1 MESIPEKT
9 HGPIR
14 KWAPNLFRD
23 QSEKLKKKSFIRI
36 VFFELSQ
43 NHVRIIHML
52 VRVVALYRCTTFLC
66 ARIRST
72 RVDFSC
78 CRWKARCKNYL
89 YGELRS
95 VFSSLPYLSS
105 IAYVIPSALLVPV
118 FLMLLR
124 VSYIVSIHL
133 IRFLLTLYPYIRH
146 RYPMCYPALL
156 L

>member
-1 MESIPEKT
+1 M
-9 HGPIR
+9 
-14 KWAPNLFRD
+14 
-23 QSEKLKKKSFIRI
+23 
-36 VFFELSQ
+36 SQ

-95 VFSSLPYLSS
+95 VFSSLPSFQHCLCYSFSIACSS
-105 IAYVIPSALLVPV
+105 ISYVITSFIYRFYSFDSFSAYFISIYKAPVSNVLSGFIIIVAWASIFVKSHNKYSNSPSRFVCIY
-118 FLMLLR
+118 F
-124 VSYIVSIHL
+124 SS
-133 IRFLLTLYPYIRH
+133 FLLCT
-146 RYPMCYPALL
+146 
-156 L
+156 

>member
-1 MESIPEKT
+1 
-9 HGPIR
+9 
-14 KWAPNLFRD
+14 
-23 QSEKLKKKSFIRI
+23 
-36 VFFELSQ
+36 
-43 NHVRIIHML
+43 ML
-52 VRVVALYRCTTFLC
+52 VLVVALYRCTTFLC

-124 VSYIVSIHL
+124 VSYIVFYSFDSFSAYFISIYKAPVSNVLSGFIIIVAWASIFVKSHNKYSNSPSRFVC
-133 IRFLLTLYPYIRH
+133 IYFSSFLLCT
-146 RYPMCYPALL
+146 
-156 L
+156 